1 MRMLSRVLAQLLKD
15 WTLETHTSLQLP
27 YFGSPQIWSFSF
39 SFDTMLWTATLSL
52 FMVTTTH
59 LWSNKEEFFRKLKET
74 TSDNLKLVLREKF
87 RWEIIITMSPY
98 NYSNTFIPIQSSWT
112 TSMTLLHLKFPRK
125 CHIIDRKMKI
135 LRPTLWSEQIFQLQG
150 TSKYLFKYPIS
161 RSIWN
166 QVVIPGWKSMVML
179 LSSSCLN
186 LPEFLPIDISM
197 KT

>member
-1 MRMLSRVLAQLLKD
+1 MRTLSRVLAQLFKD

-74 TSDNLKLVLREKF
+74 TSGNLKWVLKEKF

-125 CHIIDRKMKI
+125 CHITDRKIKI

-161 RSIWN
+161 GSIWN

-179 LSSSCLN
+179 LSCSCLN